1 VGNFI
6 PEETMEAI
14 KRRSGVLDD
23 IDALKTFLGEEKLT
37 RKEFL
42 ERGLAL
48 DVLLDKFFAK
58 WNTVNSRAVVR
69 TTNFNW
75 I

>member
-1 VGNFI
+1 
-6 PEETMEAI
+6 MEAI
-14 KRRSGVLDD
+14 KRRSGVLDH
-23 IDALKTFLGEEKLT
+23 IDALKTFLGDKKLT

-48 DVLLDKFFAK
+48 DVLLDKFFEK
-58 WNTVNSRAVVR
+58 WNKVNSRAVVR